1 MSIRPLVV
9 VVGMVREAR
18 IVAGDGL
25 TVLIGGGQS
34 DRLTRDLE
42 QAMAAGAGGVVSFGL
57 CGALHPDLEAGDVV
71 VESNDPQW
79 LSHLR
84 ATLPEAFAGRVLG
97 SDVMVAT
104 VREKARLLHE
114 SGADAVD
121 MESHIVTACAQK
133 AGAPY
138 AIVRAVSD
146 PADRALPTSA
156 LAGMKTDG
164 GANVTAVL
172 AALARRPWELP
183 ALLRTA
189 RDAQRA
195 FDAIASARTRLGS
208 ALGRTSPFERC

>member
-1 MSIRPLVV
+1 
-9 VVGMVREAR
+9 
-18 IVAGDGL
+18 
-25 TVLIGGGQS
+25 
-34 DRLTRDLE
+34 
-42 QAMAAGAGGVVSFGL
+42 
-57 CGALHPDLEAGDVV
+57 
-71 VESNDPQW
+71 
-79 LSHLR
+79 
-84 ATLPEAFAGRVLG
+84 
-97 SDVMVAT
+97 
-104 VREKARLLHE
+104 
-114 SGADAVD
+114 

-133 AGAPY
+133 AGAAY

-208 ALGRTSPFERC
+208 ALGRTSPSERC